1 MSVCRRFPI
10 PFKKS
15 VKTEMK
21 VDQKDTAARIEAW
34 IAAGR
39 KPGVAHWHGALEATM
54 VSLEPHLQPGHLVPV
69 QALEKKYYALF
80 AELYALLDLSPDV
93 QAAFLPTAMGGILK
107 PPAAIEALRRVHP
120 DDTSTMLLC
129 RRPGNH
135 PRILCAEISKAA
147 WKPGVDLFE
156 EGALLG
162 NYEYDNSADC
172 IRDLA
177 KLIRTHLWRKE
188 KWSSDH
194 YTDYTLNWFARLV
207 DTCRLDAPVQPDHSY
222 LHTPALLDL
231 DRVAAIFKLVHAMA
245 ARQLQET
252 DPYSAQPDEPAAAP
266 ELGDAEVRRHYLE
279 GRLLNLLN
287 YLRDSQ
293 AVDFSTF
300 TTRENE
306 QFKDAFAATV
316 ARLDPLLDGSR

>member
-1 MSVCRRFPI
+1 MNA
-10 PFKKS
+10 
-15 VKTEMK
+15 
-21 VDQKDTAARIEAW
+21 DQQDMAARIDAW

-39 KPGVAHWHGALEATM
+39 NPGVAHWHGALEATM
-54 VSLEPHLQPGHLVPV
+54 ASLEPHLQPGHLVPV
-69 QALEKKYYALF
+69 QALDKTSYPVF

-93 QAAFLPTAMGGILK
+93 QAAFLPMAMGGVLK
-107 PPAAIEALRRVHP
+107 PPAALDALHRVHP
-120 DDTSTMLLC
+120 DNTSTLLLC
-129 RRPGNH
+129 RRPGRL
-135 PRILCAEISKAA
+135 PRILCAELSKEA

-156 EGALLG
+156 EGSLLG

-194 YTDYTLNWFARLV
+194 YQAYTLNWFTRLV
-207 DTCRLDAPVQPDHSY
+207 DTGRLDAPAQADHSY
-222 LHTPALLDL
+222 VHTPVLVNL
-231 DRVAAIFKLVHAMA
+231 DRVAAIFKLVYTVA

-252 DPYSAQPDEPAAAP
+252 EPGPAEQGDPAAVP
-266 ELGDAEVRRHYLE
+266 EPGTAENRRHFVE
-279 GRLLNLLN
+279 GRLLSLLN
-287 YLRDSQ
+287 HLRDSQ

-300 TTRENE
+300 TSKENE

-316 ARLDPLLDGSR
+316 TRLDPLLDGSR